1 MTPKVVVHAAAKS
14 SDADDDQA
22 QLRYTRY
29 GWRNF
34 RFGGVLSRP
43 LTAYIVLCICTFIQN
58 FSVNGANNAVI
69 STLER
74 VFYLDSV
81 QSGLF
86 LALYDLAT
94 VFSSPVVGYLGSR
107 YSSPIFFSLN
117 MIIVGIGNMLIASSN
132 FVHRDTSLNFNSQ
145 IAQEISS
152 YNNVLFQCYKD
163 PLNERNITDVTCLK
177 QELLSGSAQHAKAV
191 LYLGNFVNGIGSVAL
206 FTVGIAYIERIF
218 PKEKAAYCQG
228 IYFAVGTVGGALG
241 IVVTGRF
248 LQLFTKLTPKKR
260 LPSWLTTSHPLWIGC
275 WWLPYIIYGSLCL
288 LIGLFVSGLPN
299 FEEPGKKHPI
309 PPSGSDP
316 SNERYLSPGRNE
328 RRASLLVCN
337 DASSICSGIPIIRED
352 SPTSV
357 TTIVS
362 RPSTPVV
369 RRKLPQIEPNMK
381 DELTLVSLKPINDG
395 YRLSNRKLRQLSPLE
410 SSTNTDSS
418 SAVNSH
424 EDGFINHTFS
434 SESLYNQLAMANAI
448 ETPPLSVTDSNESP
462 SPITTSSSVPKT
474 RTQVISENFKHM
486 CSVIGELLR
495 NPRYVFIIVASLFEG
510 ILIKGK
516 SAFHRYV

>member
-29 GWRNF
+29 GWRDF

-43 LTAYIVLCICTFIQN
+43 LTAYVVLCICTFIQN

-145 IAQEISS
+145 LAQEISS

-163 PLNERNITDVTCLK
+163 PLNEKNITDVTCLK
-177 QELLSGSAQHAKAV
+177 PELLSGNVQHAKAI

-218 PKEKAAYCQG
+218 PREKAAYCQG

-275 WWLPYIIYGSLCL
+275 WWLPYIMYGSLCL
-288 LIGLFVSGLPN
+288 LVGLFVSGLPN
-299 FEEPGKKHPI
+299 FEEPGKKHPA
-309 PPSGSDP
+309 PPSESDP
-316 SNERYLSPGRNE
+316 SNQRHLSPGKNE
-328 RRASLLVCN
+328 RRVSLL
-337 DASSICSGIPIIRED
+337 I
-352 SPTSV
+352 
-357 TTIVS
+357 
-362 RPSTPVV
+362 
-369 RRKLPQIEPNMK
+369 
-381 DELTLVSLKPINDG
+381 
-395 YRLSNRKLRQLSPLE
+395 
-410 SSTNTDSS
+410 
-418 SAVNSH
+418 
-424 EDGFINHTFS
+424 
-434 SESLYNQLAMANAI
+434 
-448 ETPPLSVTDSNESP
+448 
-462 SPITTSSSVPKT
+462 
-474 RTQVISENFKHM
+474 
-486 CSVIGELLR
+486 
-495 NPRYVFIIVASLFEG
+495 
-510 ILIKGK
+510 
-516 SAFHRYV
+516 